1 MDYATIDSVVV
12 VCSHSYCE
20 PIKGEIML
28 NVHRIPAFE
37 DNYIWLIQA
46 QGTNKVIAVDPGDAT
61 PVLKTLR
68 ARDLDLI
75 AILITHHHAD
85 HTAGI
90 VELTKDVAIP
100 VYGPANENINGV
112 THPQTGRDT
121 IAIDPAFPEFSV
133 LNTPGHTPGHI
144 SYLAEGKLFCGDTLF
159 AAGCGRLLGG
169 TAEQLH
175 SSLSHLATLPATTEI
190 YCAHEYTLANL
201 HFAKAVEPDN
211 ALLIQRFE
219 QTEKAR
225 QQQQATVPSLMQ
237 DELATNP
244 FLRCEFDSVKKATES
259 FSGRPLLNSQ
269 AVFTALR
276 AWKDQF

>member
-1 MDYATIDSVVV
+1 
-12 VCSHSYCE
+12 
-20 PIKGEIML
+20 ML
-28 NVHRIPAFE
+28 TVHRIPAFE

-46 QGTNKVIAVDPGDAT
+46 QGTNKVIVVDPGDAM
-61 PVLKTLR
+61 PVLNTLR
-68 ARDLDLI
+68 SKDLDLI
-75 AILITHHHAD
+75 GIFITHHHAD

-90 VELTKDVAIP
+90 VELTKDLTIP

-112 THPQTGRDT
+112 THPLSGRDT
-121 IAIDPAFPEFSV
+121 VKVDPAFPEFTV

-169 TAEQLH
+169 SAEQLH
-175 SSLSHLATLPATTEI
+175 SSLKLLATLPATTEI

-201 HFAKAVEPDN
+201 RFAKAVEPEN
-211 ALLIQRFE
+211 ALLKQRFE

-225 QQQQATVPSLMQ
+225 QQQQATVPSLME

-244 FLRCEFDSVKKATES
+244 FLRCELDSIKKATET
-259 FSGRPLLNSQ
+259 FSGRPLSNSQ

>member
-1 MDYATIDSVVV
+1 
-12 VCSHSYCE
+12 
-20 PIKGEIML
+20 ML

-61 PVLKTLR
+61 PVLNTLR
-68 ARDLDLI
+68 AKDLDLI

-112 THPQTGRDT
+112 THPQTGGDT
-121 IAIDPAFPEFSV
+121 IAIDPAFPEFTV

-201 HFAKAVEPDN
+201 RFAKAVEPDN

-225 QQQQATVPSLMQ
+225 QQLQATVPSLMQ
-237 DELATNP
+237 DELTTNP
-244 FLRCEFDSVKKATES
+244 FLRCELDSIKKATEK
-259 FSGRPLLNSQ
+259 FSGHPLPDSQ
-269 AVFTALR
+269 AVFSSLR

>member
-1 MDYATIDSVVV
+1 
-12 VCSHSYCE
+12 
-20 PIKGEIML
+20 ML
-28 NVHRIPAFE
+28 TVHRIPAFE

-46 QGTNKVIAVDPGDAT
+46 QGTNKVIVVDPGDAS
-61 PVLKTLR
+61 PVIQTLK
-68 ARDLDLI
+68 AKNLDLI

-90 VELTKDVAIP
+90 TELTKDVSIP
-100 VYGPANENINGV
+100 VYGPIHETIEGV
-112 THPQTGRDT
+112 THPQSGTKP
-121 IAIDPAFPEFSV
+121 IAIDQDFPLFTV
-133 LNTPGHTPGHI
+133 INTPGHTPGHI

-169 TAEQLH
+169 SAEQLH
-175 SSLSHLATLPATTEI
+175 TSLKQLSKLPPSTEI

-201 HFAKAVEPDN
+201 RFAKAVEPEN
-211 ALLIQRFE
+211 TQLQQRFE
-219 QTEKAR
+219 QTDKAR

-244 FLRCEFDSVKKATES
+244 FLRCELDTIKKATEK
-259 FSGRPLLNSQ
+259 FSGHLLQNSQ
-269 AVFTALR
+269 AVFSALR